1 MSINFADDRG
11 TISQIGNVMRVQ
23 NALVEEVAV
32 TDRNSGFVLISHA
45 VRRPN
50 NMVSIEN
57 LRLNVSRNTT
67 IISPL
72 GRPMQLRDIRVGM
85 RVDAVFSSAM
95 TRSIPPQANAFLI
108 VARTRRQPPMSVTT
122 DRVVSVDNR
131 NNFLYTGNPRNINR
145 QMRFVISD
153 STIILGR
160 NGNPISLRSLRPG
173 QLVQVTHANFQTA
186 SIPPQST
193 AFYVQVL

>member
-23 NALVEEVAV
+23 NAFVEEVSV

-45 VRRPN
+45 VRKPR
-50 NMVSIEN
+50 NMISIEN
-57 LRLNVSRNTT
+57 LRLNVNRNTT

-85 RVDAVFSSAM
+85 RVDALFSSAM
-95 TRSIPPQANAFLI
+95 TRSIPPQASAFLI
-108 VARTRRQPPMSVTT
+108 VARTQRQPPTSVTT
-122 DRVVSVDNR
+122 DRVVSVDTR

-145 QMRFVISD
+145 QMRFYISD

-160 NGNPISLRSLRPG
+160 NGNQISLRSLRPG
-173 QLVQVTHANFQTA
+173 QMVRVTHANFQTA